1 MGQGSDE
8 DARIGHKSADTSF
21 FGYKTHIAMTEERII
36 TAAVVT
42 SGEKTDGKQLPD
54 LVEKSK
60 ATGMEIE
67 TIIGD
72 AAYSGKDNINMA
84 KSQNIHLVSKL
95 NPSVMDGFRKPEDV
109 P

>member
-1 MGQGSDE
+1 
-8 DARIGHKSADTSF
+8 
-21 FGYKTHIAMTEERII
+21 MTEERII

-42 SGEKTDGKQLPD
+42 SGEKTDGQQLPD

-95 NPSVMDGFRKPEDV
+95 NPSVMMDFEILKMSLSLTKMQV
-109 P
+109 CMCVKLVT